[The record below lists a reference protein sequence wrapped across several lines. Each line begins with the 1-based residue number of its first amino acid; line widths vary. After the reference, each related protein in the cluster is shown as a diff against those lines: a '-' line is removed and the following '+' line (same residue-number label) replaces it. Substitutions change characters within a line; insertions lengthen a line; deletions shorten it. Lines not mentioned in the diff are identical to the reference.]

1 MAGLDKNRLKEEIH
15 TAFKAAA
22 GDKDSPELQQLA
34 DKLAAAI
41 DKYVKDGRVQ
51 DESKLR

>member
-1 MAGLDKNRLKEEIH
+1 MAGLDKDRLKEEIH
-15 TAFKAAA
+15 AAFKAAT

-41 DKYVKDGRVQ
+41 DTYVKDGRIQ